1 MTMALLVMTAVSA
14 MAVDI
19 TYSLKTHVD
28 GRTMTE
34 KVTGL
39 SAESALSL
47 PGDMRRG
54 YTTYKYYSDAAL
66 TNEITKVPDADATV
80 YVDYVFNAPFIVSPS
95 IYNYQGIV
103 LRGPYVKGPYGTFD
117 AVGHVVN
124 HDYGVRNLVYVGDS
138 YCLWLWSPNAKAY
151 ITWEEGSARRI
162 TTEEQPLVGWQLL
175 KNYNYGDT
183 SGSGE
188 QNNTRYS
195 LGTYEEGRNNAKY
208 LVYGDGTYAT
218 NVSGYSNNLSI
229 ELNTSNFNSVSSF
242 STTGYDPDVRSASK
256 LLWNQRT
263 NALCCRLTSIFS
275 YIEGNVTIT
284 YNISYYIV
292 QDYYPYGIRQFFA
305 TPLKNAVIPS
315 NPSNSDAPG
324 AKTKL
329 DELMATDIYEYT
341 FYKDAALT
349 QPYAEGEYT
358 PSGQNVI
365 VYVKEHYLPGHEEA
379 FVCDR
384 WITIC
389 LNYGIANVKEFFGTD
404 EESGEDAVIVNKFT
418 GLDVSGNKYHLEFT
432 KVNEMLP
439 NTPYM
444 FKAHNVLSDKY
455 LTLFKTA
462 TPYDNGNPE
471 SLSIEHADKNTIV
484 SMRGTFGVY
493 DEETKTLSDFQL
505 PASTDNC
512 YTYFLGYTK
521 SNDPESPSYAADWAD
536 ETPKFYRVVAEHPR
550 FIKPFHCYF
559 DIKDMDGV
567 GAKSLSIVTETET
580 GIREVVNPDGTSY
593 PVANIYNMNGQLIRA
608 NATDTEG
615 LPKGLYIM
623 GGRKLIVK

>member
-1 MTMALLVMTAVSA
+1 MTMALLVMTAVST

-28 GRTMTE
+28 GRTMTQT
-34 KVTGL
+34 VTGL
-39 SAESALSL
+39 SAGSALSL

-66 TNEITKVPDADATV
+66 TNEITAVPNADATV
-80 YVDYVFNAPFIVSPS
+80 YVDYVFNAPFVVSPS
-95 IYNYQGIV
+95 IYNYQGVV
-103 LRGPYVKGPYGTFD
+103 LRGPYREGPYATFN
-117 AVGHVVN
+117 AVGQVVD

-208 LVYGDGTYAT
+208 LVYGDGTYRT
-218 NVSGYSNNLSI
+218 DNSQYSNNLSI
-229 ELNTSNFNSVSSF
+229 ELNNSNFTQQTTSF
-242 STTGYDPDVRSASK
+242 STTDRTYK
-256 LLWNQRT
+256 TTMKWNPTT
-263 NALCCRLTSIFS
+263 NELCSGLTSIFS
-275 YIEGNVTIT
+275 YVWGGATIT
-284 YNISYYIV
+284 YNISYYII

-358 PSGQNVI
+358 PSGKNVT
-365 VYVKEHYLPGHEEA
+365 VYVKEHYLPGHEES

-389 LNYGIANVKEFFGTD
+389 LNYGIENVENFFGA
-404 EESGEDAVIVNKFT
+404 DAVVVNKFT
-418 GLDVSGNKYHLEFT
+418 GLDVSGNKYHLKFT
-432 KVNEMLP
+432 KVNTIEA

-444 FKAHNVLSDKY
+444 FKAHNVLSGKY

-559 DIKDMDGV
+559 DIKDMVDGV
-567 GAKSLSIVTETET
+567 GAKSVSIVTETET